1 MNESVETLLR
11 RPRNMRILGV
21 KMLWVPVSASS
32 RLHSAPDFTLVKI
45 ISGFCTT
52 EQGEVELFLRS
63 STIILG
69 YCLESLVVVTY

>member
-1 MNESVETLLR
+1 
-11 RPRNMRILGV
+11 MRILGV
-21 KMLWVPVSASS
+21 KMLWVPVSAPRASS